1 MRGQAANGK
10 LKFSAIWGIHMHY
23 KIEEVEGIGPTYG
36 QKLAVAGIVTTGA
49 LLKTCGSAKG
59 RKKIAAECGVS
70 ESLLLKWT
78 NLADLMRVSGIGK
91 QFSELLEAAGVDTVK
106 ELRNRK
112 PDNLTEKMKEVNARK
127 RLTRATPSVAKV
139 AAWITQAKS
148 LKPAVSH

>member
-1 MRGQAANGK
+1 MRGQVADCDVNFAE
-10 LKFSAIWGIHMHY
+10 IWGAHMHY
-23 KIEEVEGIGPTYG
+23 KIEEVEGIGPSYG
-36 QKLAVAGIVTTGA
+36 KKLAAAGIVTTGT

-59 RKKIAAECGVS
+59 RKQIAAQCGVS

-78 NLADLMRVSGIGK
+78 NLADLMRVSGVGK

-106 ELRNRK
+106 ELRNRR
-112 PDNLTEKMKEVNARK
+112 PDNLAAKMKEVNAKK

-139 AAWITQAKS
+139 TTWVTQAKA